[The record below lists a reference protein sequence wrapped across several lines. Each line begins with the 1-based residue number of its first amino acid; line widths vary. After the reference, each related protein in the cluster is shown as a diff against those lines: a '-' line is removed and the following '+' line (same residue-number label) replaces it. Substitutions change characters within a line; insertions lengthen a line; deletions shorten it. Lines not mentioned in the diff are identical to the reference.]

1 MTVETLI
8 KVLQKEVKKTDRA
21 NAEIEIW
28 CGDQEYE
35 IESMGG
41 FSLSPDITINIKPIE
56 SPMIKPAVF
65 KKEYKE
71 MVKDTIKKIK
81 KGERN
86 Q

>member
-8 KVLQKEVKKTDRA
+8 KVLQRKVKKPDRA

-28 CGDQEYE
+28 CGEQEYE

-41 FSLSPDITINIKPIE
+41 FSLSPDITISIKPTQ
-56 SPMIKPAVF
+56 SPIMKPVIF
-65 KKEYKE
+65 KKEHE
-71 MVKDTIKKIK
+71 QMVKDTVKRIKKDK
-81 KGERN
+81 